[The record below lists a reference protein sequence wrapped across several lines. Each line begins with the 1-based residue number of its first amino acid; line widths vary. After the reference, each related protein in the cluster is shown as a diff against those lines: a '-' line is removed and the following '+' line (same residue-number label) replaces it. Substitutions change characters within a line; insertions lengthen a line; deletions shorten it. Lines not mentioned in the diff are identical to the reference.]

1 MPLRPLPRGD
11 HRLLGAFPRNTQ
23 RGFRRRDE
31 VTRLAPLFL
40 LNQVQ
45 QVERQNFHTPLS
57 TVPLSTSA
65 FSTSTE
71 TALQASPTPIV
82 TRTPP
87 PALPGT
93 GSSRVPAVSRAL
105 TLLDRLAQQR
115 EPMSLA
121 RLASELSLPK
131 SSVHG
136 LCNTLMSFGYLRRQP
151 DGAFLIGPRV
161 MSLAEAFVSGTD
173 VAQEFNAVWADAG
186 SAPEETVV
194 LSVLSG
200 TDALYVAVRNS
211 ARPLGLA
218 FNVGMRLP
226 VYLSGSGRAMLACL
240 DPETVRKMFPDGLTT
255 HLTRK
260 GPRTVDALLK
270 ELALARR
277 RGYSVD
283 DEAVR
288 EGVYS
293 FGAPV
298 FDASGVAVAGV
309 AVCINKALLGADQG
323 ERHRLAT
330 LAVARTLSQ
339 RLGADVSALAPSVSP
354 AATSRKRNSGSN
366 P

>member
-1 MPLRPLPRGD
+1 
-11 HRLLGAFPRNTQ
+11 
-23 RGFRRRDE
+23 
-31 VTRLAPLFL
+31 
-40 LNQVQ
+40 
-45 QVERQNFHTPLS
+45 
-57 TVPLSTSA
+57 
-65 FSTSTE
+65 
-71 TALQASPTPIV
+71 
-82 TRTPP
+82 
-87 PALPGT
+87 
-93 GSSRVPAVSRAL
+93 VPAVTRAL
-105 TLLDRLAQQR
+105 ALLDRLALQR

-121 RLASELSLPK
+121 QLTHELALPK

-173 VAQEFNAVWADAG
+173 VAQEFNALWADAG
-186 SAPEETVV
+186 AAPEETVV

-226 VYLSGSGRAMLACL
+226 AYLSGSGRAMLAHRPPDEL
-240 DPETVRKMFPDGLTT
+240 RKLFAAGLNT

-260 GPRTVDALLK
+260 GPRDVEALLK
-270 ELALARR
+270 ELAVNRK
-277 RGYSVD
+277 RGYSID

-298 FDASGVAVAGV
+298 FDASGQAVAGV
-309 AVCINKALLGADQG
+309 AVCINKALLGADRG
-323 ERHRLAT
+323 ERHRDAILT
-330 LAVARTLSQ
+330 VARTLSQ
-339 RLGADVSALAPSVSP
+339 RLGGEVKTTR
-354 AATSRKRNSGSN
+354 AATRQRKTGGHA
-366 P
+366 

>member
-1 MPLRPLPRGD
+1 MPTSSRALS
-11 HRLLGAFPRNTQ
+11 
-23 RGFRRRDE
+23 RRQPQIAA
-31 VTRLAPLFL
+31 APL
-40 LNQVQ
+40 
-45 QVERQNFHTPLS
+45 
-57 TVPLSTSA
+57 
-65 FSTSTE
+65 
-71 TALQASPTPIV
+71 
-82 TRTPP
+82 
-87 PALPGT
+87 
-93 GSSRVPAVSRAL
+93 VPAVTRAL
-105 TLLDRLAQQR
+105 ALLDRLALQR

-121 RLASELSLPK
+121 QLTHELALPK

-173 VAQEFNAVWADAG
+173 VAQEFNALWADAG

-200 TDALYVAVRNS
+200 GDALYVAVRNS

-226 VYLSGSGRAMLACL
+226 AYLSGSGRAMLAYREP
-240 DPETVRKMFPDGLTT
+240 DEVRKLFAAGLGT

-260 GPRTVDALLK
+260 GPREIESLVK
-270 ELALARR
+270 ELALTRK
-277 RGYSVD
+277 RGYSID

-288 EGVYS
+288 EGVFS

-298 FDASGVAVAGV
+298 FDASGQVVAGV
-309 AVCINKALLGADQG
+309 AVCINKALLGADRG
-323 ERHRLAT
+323 ERHREAV

-339 RLGADVSALAPSVSP
+339 RLGGEVKAKN
-354 AATSRKRNSGSN
+354 AAGRQRKSGGDS
-366 P
+366 

>member
-1 MPLRPLPRGD
+1 MTRRPPPST
-11 HRLLGAFPRNTQ
+11 GA
-23 RGFRRRDE
+23 
-31 VTRLAPLFL
+31 APL
-40 LNQVQ
+40 
-45 QVERQNFHTPLS
+45 
-57 TVPLSTSA
+57 
-65 FSTSTE
+65 
-71 TALQASPTPIV
+71 
-82 TRTPP
+82 
-87 PALPGT
+87 
-93 GSSRVPAVSRAL
+93 VPAVTRAL
-105 TLLDRLAQQR
+105 TLLDHLAQQR

-121 RLASELSLPK
+121 QLTHELALPK

-173 VAQEFNAVWADAG
+173 VAQEFNALWTDAG
-186 SAPEETVV
+186 TAPEETVV

-226 VYLSGSGRAMLACL
+226 AYLSGSGRAMLAQRSPEEIRRLYAGGL
-240 DPETVRKMFPDGLTT
+240 DG

-260 GPRTVDALLK
+260 GPRDIDGLLK
-270 ELALARR
+270 ELALTRR
-277 RGYSVD
+277 RGYSID

-298 FDASGVAVAGV
+298 FDASGQAVAGV
-309 AVCINKALLGADQG
+309 AVCINKALLGADRG
-323 ERHRLAT
+323 ERHRTAV
-330 LAVARTLSQ
+330 LAVADTLSQ
-339 RLGADVSALAPSVSP
+339 RLGGEVKGAAASP
-354 AATSRKRNSGSN
+354 APRKREIH